1 MEVILIQI
9 QLSNFCMFGAWE
21 KDEKECIVEFRLT
34 GCVKLWAK
42 LSMSRTAVSGRKSS
56 DI

>member
-42 LSMSRTAVSGRKSS
+42 LGMSHTAVSGRKSS

>member
-34 GCVKLWAK
+34 FACLGLEK
-42 LSMSRTAVSGRKSS
+42 
-56 DI
+56 I